1 MKVGMMTASVSRR
14 GGGVHEVVRRSAL
27 ELHHRGSTVS
37 VFGLTDE
44 YYEQDRETWNPVS
57 LTVFRN
63 RGYKSFGYA
72 PELLPALRH
81 AAPDVLHNHGLWMY
95 PSVASLQWAKLTKRP
110 YLISTHGMLDPW
122 AIAHSYWKK
131 QIAGLMYEHHHLQ
144 RAACLHA
151 LCSAEADA
159 IRRYGLANPVCV
171 IPCGVDLPHLDL
183 KFRIHQEKILLFLG
197 RLHPKK
203 GLTNLLAAWELLR
216 RDGASAMAEWRL
228 WIAGWD
234 QGNHE
239 GELRRWCDEHGLESC
254 VRFVGPKFGAEKEA
268 VLRSADAFVLPSFS
282 EGLPVSVLEAWSYG
296 LPVAMTSHCNLPQ
309 GFEVGAAVRIDT
321 TVAGI
326 ARGLLDL
333 MVMSN
338 AERIAMGLHGRQ
350 LVERQFSWTSYAEQM
365 SAVYLW
371 LSGEG
376 PQPEC
381 VRTSIGAGS

>member
-1 MKVGMMTASVSRR
+1 MKVGMVTASVSRN

-27 ELHHRGSTVS
+27 ELHRRGSDVS

-44 YYEQDRETWNPVS
+44 YCEQDRETWNPVS
-57 LTVFRN
+57 LNVFRN

-72 PELLPALRH
+72 PDLLPALRDT
-81 AAPDVLHNHGLWMY
+81 APDVLHNHGLWMY
-95 PSVASLQWAKLTKRP
+95 PSVVSLRWAKLTKRP

-131 QIAGLMYEHHHLQ
+131 QIAGVMYEHRHLEK
-144 RAACLHA
+144 AACLHA

-159 IRRYGLANPVCV
+159 IRQYGLSNPVCV
-171 IPCGVDLPHLDL
+171 IPCGVDLPHLNL
-183 KFRIHQEKILLFLG
+183 KFRTHHEKVLLFLG

-203 GLTNLLAAWELLR
+203 GLVNLLAAWELLR
-216 RDGASAMAEWRL
+216 HDGTSAIAEWKL

-239 GELRRWCDEHGLESC
+239 AELRQWCDVHGLESS
-254 VRFVGPKFGAEKEA
+254 VRFVGPKFGAEKDA
-268 VLRSADAFVLPSFS
+268 LLRSADAFVLPSFS

-296 LPVAMTSHCNLPQ
+296 LPVAMTKHCNLPQ
-309 GFEVGAAVRIDT
+309 GFDAGAAVGIDT
-321 TVAGI
+321 TAVGI

-338 AERIAMGLHGRQ
+338 AERVAMGLHGRQ
-350 LVERQFSWTSYAEQM
+350 LVERQFSWTSYVEHL
-365 SAVYLW
+365 SSVYAW
-371 LSGEG
+371 ISGADA
-376 PQPEC
+376 QPGC
-381 VRTSIGAGS
+381 VSLQ